1 MNPLGQY
8 ATLAKWLAIGALLVG
23 VWFNGH
29 GSGVRAGKVAVAD
42 CKAAHAAYI
51 AEVQQAKAVASEL
64 ARKQEQQWSEDLAMI
79 SAKFE
84 DDKVRVSRET
94 KDSVLADIRDGRLR
108 VRYPGCPRVP
118 TAIEAAAGPGVDHG
132 SADRGAADAGDLVGA
147 YESRVAEQI
156 TVSRMSD
163 LRLAECQAA
172 MQAERKQ

>member
-29 GSGVRAGKVAVAD
+29 GSGERAGKVAVAE
-42 CKAAHAAYI
+42 CKASHAAYV
-51 AEVQQAKAVASEL
+51 AEAQQAKAAASEL
-64 ARKQEQQWSEDLAMI
+64 ARRKEQQWSEDLAMI

-84 DDKVRVSRET
+84 DDKARVSRET

-108 VRYPGCPRVP
+108 LRYPGCPRVP
-118 TAIEAAAGPGVDHG
+118 AASEASSGSGVDHG
-132 SADRGAADAGDLVGA
+132 SAGRGAADAGDLAGA

-156 TVSRMSD
+156 SVSRMSD
-163 LRLAECQAA
+163 LRLAECQSA